1 MEKKRRV
8 HFDEFMLDIHNRVHQ
23 LRLSSK
29 DNFDSIPMV
38 ADTILE
44 QSWLLCFDE
53 FQVFPKELNRFL
65 VVEISSVLCNIL
77 FVGLSYMILAR

>member
-8 HFDEFMLDIHNRVHQ
+8 HFDEFMLDIHDRVHK

-53 FQVFPKELNRFL
+53 FQVIANKLQMFL
-65 VVEISSVLCNIL
+65 VV
-77 FVGLSYMILAR
+77 

>member
-1 MEKKRRV
+1 M
-8 HFDEFMLDIHNRVHQ
+8 HFDEFMLDVHERVHT

-29 DNFDSIPMV
+29 ENFDSIPMV

-53 FQVFPKELNRFL
+53 FQVHIKTKYILL
-65 VVEISSVLCNIL
+65 VE
-77 FVGLSYMILAR
+77 

>member
-8 HFDEFMLDIHNRVHQ
+8 HFDEFMLDIHNRVHK

-29 DNFDSIPMV
+29 KNFDSIPMV
-38 ADTILE
+38 ADTIIE

-53 FQVFPKELNRFL
+53 FQVFIIYFKK
-65 VVEISSVLCNIL
+65 IQ
-77 FVGLSYMILAR
+77 